1 MDNPQQTVTDA
12 EVTALH
18 TGAVR
23 HHEWDGRDIE
33 TAAEKEPRT
42 GRVFLSGTG
51 FIGDEQG
58 DRKHHGGPD
67 KAVCCYAAENY
78 DAWRREGRDLDAGAF
93 SENLTLRGATEERV
107 CLGDVFQVGTAVV
120 QVTQPRTP
128 CNTISR
134 RWSDWDLPR
143 EMEQTART
151 GFYLRVLREGH
162 VGAGDAFEFVS
173 RPSGAVSVSDVV
185 RIMAAGVADRD
196 ALRGLTRA
204 PEFPEQWRRK
214 IMRRLGE
221 DTLL

>member
-1 MDNPQQTVTDA
+1 MDNPEQTVTGA
-12 EVTALH
+12 TVTALH

-23 HHEWDGRDIE
+23 RQHWDGREFE
-33 TAAEKEPRT
+33 TGAEKTPCG

-58 DRKHHGGPD
+58 DLTNHGGPD
-67 KAVCCYAAENY
+67 KAVCCYPAENY
-78 DAWRREGRDLDAGAF
+78 DAWQREGRDLHAGAF
-93 SENLTLRGATEERV
+93 SENLTLRGATEGLV
-107 CLGDVFQVGTAVV
+107 ALGDVFQVGTAIV

-128 CNTISR
+128 CNTLSR
-134 RWSDWDLPR
+134 RWSDWELPR
-143 EMEQTART
+143 EMERTART

-162 VGAGDAFEFVS
+162 VTVGDAFEFVS
-173 RPSGAVSVSDVV
+173 RPSGGVPVADVV

-204 PEFPEQWRRK
+204 PEFPERWRRQ
-214 IMRRLGE
+214 ILRRLGE